1 MRQLRASVS
10 AKDRIIESYEKKL
23 AYKAE
28 NFSSFIEKKQNNP
41 TTSSDI
47 SINYVGDFRA
57 SNGGDNDPNTSRSL
71 MTELSD
77 TETSRLNTTS
87 GSSQYMEQT
96 EIDYLKS
103 IVYSYMMGTDPIT
116 MAKVIAAVLKFSDEE
131 KRRIVENERV
141 KQSWFAIGQ
150 RWNAAGLPSG
160 EEINRTKR
168 ARPGSASWS

>member
-1 MRQLRASVS
+1 LKLLGSVGNLKEVTETVRQLQASVS

-23 AYKAE
+23 AYKTE

-47 SINYVGDFRA
+47 SINYVSDYRA
-57 SNGGDNDPNTSRSL
+57 SNGGDNDTNISRSL

-150 RWNAAGLPSG
+150 R
-160 EEINRTKR
+160 
-168 ARPGSASWS
+168 